1 MEFLPIQLIH
11 SILQYNS
18 IVYPIDIVL
27 LESDAKDLFIRAIK
41 RNHTGLLQAMIEYCS
56 DKSSYATYH
65 AARKGRLE
73 CLKLL
78 IAAGYPKHPDCVYYA
93 AMNGHNDCLRLLI
106 SERFSIANNSVLIAM
121 DKGHTDCVE
130 TLMEMGDA
138 NTYRTL
144 IYLRQL
150 RKEQK
155 IAAISRLL

>member
-18 IVYPIDIVL
+18 IVYPTDIVL
-27 LESDAKDLFIRAIK
+27 LEHDAKDLFIRAIK
-41 RNHTGLLQAMIEYCS
+41 TNHTRLLQAMIEYCS
-56 DKSSYATYH
+56 DKSEYATYH

-106 SERFSIANNSVLIAM
+106 IEKFNIDENSVLIAI
-121 DKGHTDCVE
+121 DKGHTDCIE
-130 TLMEMGDA
+130 TLMELGDA
-138 NTYRTL
+138 DRYRRL
-144 IYLRQL
+144 IYLHQNHR
-150 RKEQK
+150 EQK